1 MQFIPGLNELLM
13 QLSADSPNEFSV
25 IQISQAKVLA
35 FEEAEFLFYKLVERV
50 KPAILNHPI
59 RLAVSLG
66 KDSLLMLAVFVEAH
80 RQLLGSGKSP
90 AAPLIITRADTG
102 IESPVM
108 TMFARRQLRLLS
120 TYLNKHHIPF
130 EIFEAKPADRYAW
143 STMYLSG
150 LKLIT
155 VGASKYADCS
165 VILKSDPLNKVESKL
180 AKKYPNGI
188 VTATGVRMAE
198 SFERAQNIKRFG
210 LDTAQVTE
218 TDADGRRSLDYAP
231 IVDIQTDEVWM
242 MIRALGDSAKRTYGK
257 CLPYWDKST
266 WYLRKLYDDQTDN
279 CPITASGVFAGG
291 SSGGCSSSLRSGC
304 ALCTVVNIDKQAET
318 LADLPQYPQLRN
330 LLAIRN
336 WMSHHFFNNKYRRYI
351 GRKPNTDGYVKI
363 QPNTFNEEWMQSML
377 RWCLQADRDEQLR
390 AMEFSAALKSDA
402 WLSDSGIKSILSD
415 DTLENWQKEEWITFY
430 IEDMQEPTFQIVT
443 PEQLL
448 LIEAFWSRDSYQIS
462 PYTAIK
468 IWHEVYHELV
478 SVRYPIVTGPRY
490 QNNLPAPRYIFVGQD
505 PEFQD
510 IVDINKS
517 TVFAR
522 YLSELNSF
530 DFSND
535 NCSYQ
540 QLPLF
545 KTTQPITYGKENGA
559 VFEGWF
565 GDWYESPIVECT
577 NENDDSGYVI
587 DSESAHLILMDFI
600 DDYVKR
606 YWTFHSEPSGLSYKS
621 NISLR
626 SLMAQGVLRL
636 SHQAKINT
644 ARLIARST
652 LYERAGLVF
661 LSNDRDEIERIS
673 ISEEDLLRIT
683 TIQTTSAEEL
693 LQNNE
698 RTVDDE
704 LRDLGR
710 SLFEIRY
717 LYREL
722 IYSRNLAL
730 LTLNQKGQNFVFDGR
745 PYRSLVSTQNRQI
758 NQIQALLKSPAKLK
772 CLLPANALLR
782 LNEMS
787 VEVEKTLIRVC
798 ESVIHEFGVI
808 QKQSWLDIL
817 NSLNSEDVNNDSILF
832 VRNRMGFVT
841 SIDAAKKYVNRHLLS
856 LTLSDNSQSIA
867 AA

>member
-1 MQFIPGLNELLM
+1 MAFIPGLNELLM
-13 QLSADSPNEFSV
+13 QLSADVPSELTV
-25 IQISQAKVLA
+25 MQISQAKALA
-35 FEEAEFLFYKLVERV
+35 FEEAEFLFSKLVERV
-50 KPAILNHPI
+50 KPAILNYPI
-59 RLAVSLG
+59 RLAVSFG

-80 RQLLGSGKSP
+80 RQLLSSGKSP

-120 TYLNKHHIPF
+120 SYLNTLNIPF
-130 EIFEAKPADRYAW
+130 ELFEAKPADRYAW

-180 AKKYPNGI
+180 AKKYPCGI
-188 VTATGVRMAE
+188 VTATGVRSAE
-198 SFERAQNIKRFG
+198 SIERAQNIKKFG
-210 LDTAQVTE
+210 LDSATVKE
-218 TDADGRRSLDYAP
+218 TVVDGRRSLDYAP

-257 CLPYWDKST
+257 SLPYWDKST
-266 WYLRKLYDDQTDN
+266 WYLRKLYDDQTEN
-279 CPITASGVFAGG
+279 CPITASGAFAGG

-336 WMSHHFFNNKYRRYI
+336 WMSHHFFNNNYRRYI
-351 GRKPNTDGYVKI
+351 GRKPDSNGYVKI
-363 QPNTFNEEWMQSML
+363 QPNTFNEEWMLSML

-390 AMEFSAALKSDA
+390 AMEFRASLTSGT
-402 WLSDSGIKSILSD
+402 WLSDSGIQSILSD
-415 DTLENWQKEEWITFY
+415 DTLENWQKAEWIVFY
-430 IEDMQEPTFQIVT
+430 IEDMQSSTFRLVT

-468 IWHEVYHELV
+468 IWHEVYHEQL
-478 SVRYPIVTGPRY
+478 SVPYPVVTGPKY
-490 QNNLPAPRYIFVGQD
+490 HNNLPAPRYIFVGQD

-517 TVFAR
+517 SVFAR
-522 YLSELNSF
+522 YLSELNSI

-540 QLPLF
+540 RLPLF
-545 KTTQPITYGKENGA
+545 KTTKPISYGNENGA
-559 VFEGWF
+559 VFDGWF

-577 NENDDSGYVI
+577 NENDDSGYTI
-587 DSESAHLILMDFI
+587 DTESAHLILMDFI

-606 YWTFHSEPSGLSYKS
+606 YWAFHSEPSGLSYKS

-626 SLMAQGVLRL
+626 SMIATGVLRL
-636 SHQAKINT
+636 SHQAKVNT
-644 ARLIARST
+644 ARLMARST

-661 LSNDRDEIERIS
+661 LSTDRDEIEKIS
-673 ISEEDLLRIT
+673 ISEEELLRIS
-683 TIQTTSAEEL
+683 TIQPVSAEEL

-698 RTVDDE
+698 RTIDDE

-722 IYSRNLAL
+722 MYSRNLAL
-730 LTLNQKGQNFVFDGR
+730 LTLNQKGQDFVFDGR
-745 PYRSLVSTQNRQI
+745 PYRSLVLTQNKQI
-758 NQIQALLKSPAKLK
+758 SKIHALLKSPAKLK
-772 CLLPANALLR
+772 YLLPANALLR
-782 LNEMS
+782 LNEMT
-787 VEVEKTLIRVC
+787 VDVEKMLIRVC
-798 ESVIHEFGVI
+798 ESVMHEFGVI

-817 NSLNSEDVNNDSILF
+817 NSLNSESINSGSVLF

-841 SIDAAKKYVNRHLLS
+841 CIDDAKKCVNRHLLS